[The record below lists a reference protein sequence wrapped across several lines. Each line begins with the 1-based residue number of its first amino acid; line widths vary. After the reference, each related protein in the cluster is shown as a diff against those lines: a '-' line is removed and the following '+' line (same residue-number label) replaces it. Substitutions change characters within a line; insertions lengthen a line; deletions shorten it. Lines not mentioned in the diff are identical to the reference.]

1 MQTGVINFPSVLF
14 QCIITSFD
22 GIVRSLILALEHLLS
37 DEFLAVNLYMRQCGI
52 NRFAPLVF
60 EKLTNNYLLYFL
72 EKSSIF
78 GIFPDLGGVNRFR
91 AGSIGSA
98 RQKQFR
104 AANRFTPHIF
114 RIPNSHFLMH

>member
-22 GIVRSLILALEHLLS
+22 GIVRLLILDLEHLLS
-37 DEFLAVNLYMRQCGI
+37 DEFLAVNLYMRQCGM

-78 GIFPDLGGVNRFR
+78 RIFPDLGGVNRFR
-91 AGSIGSA
+91 AGSIGSV

-104 AANRFTPHIF
+104 VANRFTPHFF
-114 RIPNSHFLMH
+114 RIRN